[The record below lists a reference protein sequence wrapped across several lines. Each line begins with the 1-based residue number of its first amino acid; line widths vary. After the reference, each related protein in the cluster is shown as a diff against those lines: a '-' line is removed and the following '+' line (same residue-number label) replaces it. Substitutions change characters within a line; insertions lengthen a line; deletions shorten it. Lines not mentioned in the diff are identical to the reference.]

1 MEGVN
6 DDMNARLRR
15 AGGYGHLVPA
25 EAKPQPPSYDGGARN
40 EPVTESG
47 TPMSDLLH
55 AVLRSAR
62 SGQPL
67 HISQRHIARRTQ

>member
-15 AGGYGHLVPA
+15 AVGYGHLVPA
-25 EAKPQPPSYDGGARN
+25 EPEFAPPTYDGGVRSK
-40 EPVTESG
+40 PVTESG

-55 AVLRSAR
+55 ALLRSAR

-67 HISQRHIARRTQ
+67 HISQHHIRKER